1 MKNMKLAI
9 FDIDNTLIAGDSDL
23 LWGEFLCER
32 NYVDSKTYKTSHKK
46 YYKDYLNGDLDIR
59 DFLKFQLKVLGENNI
74 DLLRE
79 WRNDFF
85 EEKIK
90 PAILPKAHQ
99 LIDKHRN
106 QNHELLIITATN
118 RFIVEPIAAEFKIK
132 NLIACEPEFN
142 NNQFTGEF
150 TGIPSYAEGKVERF
164 NDWLKHINCQPEES
178 WFYSDSHNDIPL
190 MKEVNHPIAVDP
202 DDSLKNEAIKM
213 DWPIISLR

>member
-1 MKNMKLAI
+1 M
-9 FDIDNTLIAGDSDL
+9 
-23 LWGEFLCER
+23 R
-32 NYVDSKTYKTSHKK
+32 
-46 YYKDYLNGDLDIR
+46 
-59 DFLKFQLKVLGENNI
+59 
-74 DLLRE
+74 
-79 WRNDFF
+79 
-85 EEKIK
+85 
-90 PAILPKAHQ
+90 
-99 LIDKHRN
+99 KHEINKR
-106 QNHELLIITATN
+106 
-118 RFIVEPIAAEFKIK
+118 K